1 MERRKDELAAVPYDE
16 EVRASEKQDRR
27 DARKLK
33 RLTHWSH
40 VPEGWAA
47 LQIFGLVC
55 MTASCYLCT
64 YWGANCFRE
73 FNIDDSVS
81 KRLDGKMGSIVR
93 PAGYVAMLLF
103 AVSCL
108 ILYLFVYFVLWFC

>member
-1 MERRKDELAAVPYDE
+1 
-16 EVRASEKQDRR
+16 
-27 DARKLK
+27 
-33 RLTHWSH
+33 
-40 VPEGWAA
+40 
-47 LQIFGLVC
+47 

-108 ILYLFVYFVLWFC
+108 ILYLF